1 MTEPS
6 QPSQPSEPVEVITEA
21 ASALPDDRSRLLP
34 MAPGRLWVQDLGPLH
49 NSDANEVP
57 LLMLHSLL
65 VTGWDF
71 RFLAEPLA
79 AAGRRTIVPDLF
91 GCGDSDR
98 PDANDTSG
106 YGFAWHAELIA
117 RMLDKLEV
125 PVVDV
130 IGHGYGGG
138 VAVHLAR
145 RLELPHGE
153 HRVRL
158 RRLILIAPHLLPVE
172 APIALPGPMPRLRRA
187 WSWVG
192 FAPLVFRT
200 AFRRADLR
208 RFLRRSLSTA
218 ELLDSDRLHDDV
230 DIYWDRL
237 CRTGGLEAVQS
248 MLRQLDALHEFTID
262 GVRERLQV
270 AARSIA
276 SPTMFVWGDRD
287 EIVPTALAE
296 RTAALIP
303 HAELRIVEGC
313 GHAPHRERPEALLR
327 VLDGFDRRMLG

>member
-1 MTEPS
+1 MIDS
-6 QPSQPSEPVEVITEA
+6 DVIA
-21 ASALPDDRSRLLP
+21 DALPALPEDRSRLHS
-34 MAPGRLWVQDLGPLH
+34 MAPGRLWVQDLGPRGH
-49 NSDANEVP
+49 DGEVADVP

-79 AAGRRTIVPDLF
+79 SAGRRTLVPDLF
-91 GCGDSDR
+91 GCGNSDR
-98 PDANDTSG
+98 PHAHDTSG

-117 RMLDKLEV
+117 RMLDRLEI
-125 PVVDV
+125 PTVDV

-138 VAVHLAR
+138 IAVHLAR

-158 RRLILIAPHLLPVE
+158 RRLILMAPTLLPVE

-187 WSWVG
+187 WSWVW

-200 AFRRADLR
+200 VFRRADLR
-208 RFLRRSLSTA
+208 RFLRRSLSTP
-218 ELLDSDRLHDDV
+218 ELLDSEQLRSDV

-237 CRTGGLEAVQS
+237 CRDGGLEAVQS
-248 MLRQLDALHEFTID
+248 MLRQLDLLHEFTVD
-262 GVRERLQV
+262 GVRERLHV
-270 AARSIA
+270 AARSITT
-276 SPTMFVWGDRD
+276 PTMFVWGDRD
-287 EIVPTALAE
+287 VIVPTALAE
-296 RTAALIP
+296 RTTALIP
-303 HAELRIVEGC
+303 GAELRIVEGC

-327 VLDGFDRRMLG
+327 VLDGFERRMQG

>member
-1 MTEPS
+1 MIES
-6 QPSQPSEPVEVITEA
+6 RHVIA
-21 ASALPDDRSRLLP
+21 DASADLGALPGERSRLVP
-34 MAPGRLWVQDLGPLH
+34 MAPGRLWVQDLGPRH
-49 NSDANEVP
+49 AAADEVP

-65 VTGWDF
+65 VTSWDF

-79 AAGRRTIVPDLF
+79 AAGRRTLVPDLF

-98 PDANDTSG
+98 PHADDTSG

-117 RMLDKLEV
+117 RMLDQLEV
-125 PVVDV
+125 PAVDV
-130 IGHGYGGG
+130 IGHGYGGS
-138 VAVHLAR
+138 VAVQLAR

-208 RFLRRSLSTA
+208 RFLRRSLSTP
-218 ELLDSDRLHDDV
+218 ELLDSERLHNDV

-237 CRTGGLEAVQS
+237 CRTGGLEAVQA

-262 GVRERLQV
+262 GVRERLQA
-270 AARSIA
+270 AARSIT
-276 SPTMFVWGDRD
+276 SPTMLVWGDRD

-296 RTAALIP
+296 RSAALIP
-303 HAELRIVEGC
+303 GAELRIVEGC
-313 GHAPHRERPEALLR
+313 GHAPHRERPEALQR
-327 VLDGFDRRMLG
+327 VLDGFERRMQG